1 MHKDM
6 IPGVGLSRAK
16 CSELQETR
24 WERPS
29 QPPRH
34 GNVLRAFDL
43 ICWVE

>member
-24 WERPS
+24 WEKTLS
-29 QPPRH
+29 TSKTWEC
-34 GNVLRAFDL
+34 VESLCFDL
-43 ICWVE
+43 LG